1 MKSIENV
8 DWARIECGLDAQG
21 WAVAERLLGPDGCKE
36 LAQLYGEDGRF
47 RSTVTMARHGFGRG
61 EYRYFTYPL
70 PELVG
75 DLRAALYPHLAPVAN
90 RWNRTLGLGVDFPE
104 SHAAFLARCHEAG
117 QARPTPLLLRYGAG
131 DYNCLHQDLY
141 GEHVFP
147 LQVAILLDRP
157 DEEFAGGEFLLTEQ
171 RPRKQSRGS

>member
-1 MKSIENV
+1 M
-8 DWARIECGLDAQG
+8 
-21 WAVAERLLGPDGCKE
+21 
-36 LAQLYGEDGRF
+36 
-47 RSTVTMARHGFGRG
+47 
-61 EYRYFTYPL
+61 
-70 PELVG
+70 
-75 DLRAALYPHLAPVAN
+75 AALYPHLAPVAN

-147 LQVAILLDRP
+147 LQVAILLARS
-157 DEEFAGGEFLLTEQ
+157 EERRVGKECVSTC
-171 RPRKQSRGS
+171 RSRWSPYN